1 MEFEFSEETNEEM
14 WDKESLESIQ
24 DEFYYHLN
32 SFKEY
37 VEDGDYE
44 DAKLQVEMILE
55 LQKYMTKKNPSLA
68 AEFLLKINTLNIA
81 YQVNREVREN

>member
-55 LQKYMTKKNPSLA
+55 LQKYMTKRNPSLA